1 MKRISLFTYVIMI
14 SAILAIWTAYNF
26 QTDIAFAQTQ
36 TQPSLNATSIYD
48 SGQMILGN
56 NVKHLV
62 IVIPNE
68 GHHGPGEAM
77 KLDLLLSLFFH
88 KMP

>member
-1 MKRISLFTYVIMI
+1 MI
-14 SAILAIWTAYNF
+14 SAILAIWTSYNF

-56 NVKHLV
+56 NVKT
-62 IVIPNE
+62 PSYCNS
-68 GHHGPGEAM
+68 
-77 KLDLLLSLFFH
+77 K
-88 KMP
+88 